1 MYIVLHVPALC
12 RWRHWWQ
19 QCLLCVLEIISQFTI
34 NIILNLLRKQT
45 AFITTPPHPRPPLA
59 LCSLHNVVLV
69 TRLSCRHVT
78 KQVVFIA
85 ALIIIH
91 MERARGKQV
100 GRYRS
105 RQLMIQVIFWFI
117 ISLQTNETDSR
128 HFSLVQIVFLQAVT
142 AGGCVLQINNWC
154 GVITVSSSSSAVAAC
169 VWSSSQ
175 SSPSITLCLPRVW
188 CLGPQYRRL
197 LYTAQIVF
205 LAPAPSSIN
214 IHQYGTAVPSSQ
226 PPGRV

>member
-12 RWRHWWQ
+12 RGWHWWQ

-45 AFITTPPHPRPPLA
+45 AFITTPPHPLA

-91 MERARGKQV
+91 MMETARGKQV

-105 RQLMIQVIFWFI
+105 RQLMIQVIFWF
-117 ISLQTNETDSR
+117 
-128 HFSLVQIVFLQAVT
+128 
-142 AGGCVLQINNWC
+142 
-154 GVITVSSSSSAVAAC
+154 VITWIVCKQMRLTVDTSIKSKLFFCWLSRQGAAC
-169 VWSSSQ
+169 
-175 SSPSITLCLPRVW
+175 
-188 CLGPQYRRL
+188 YR
-197 LYTAQIVF
+197 
-205 LAPAPSSIN
+205 
-214 IHQYGTAVPSSQ
+214 
-226 PPGRV
+226 